1 MNDDT
6 DPTANRANA
15 ANGLAPLAELADPPE
30 QPERGPDGRFLTGN
44 NGGKRPK
51 GSRNKL
57 SEVFLS
63 ALASD
68 FQEHGA
74 DAIEALRRTDPKA
87 YLQIIAVVTAKVPLA
102 EVNVQ
107 NNTQVHQNKVMVV
120 VDHGSD
126 EEWEA
131 KLLRQQRVLM
141 EEAAT
146 SKGNEASEM

>member
-6 DPTANRANA
+6 DPTANPASA
-15 ANGLAPLAELADPPE
+15 ANGLAPLAELADTPD

-74 DAIEALRRTDPKA
+74 QAIEALRRTDPKA
-87 YLQIIAVVTAKVPLA
+87 YLHIIAVVTAKVPLA

-107 NNTQVHQNKVMVV
+107 NNNLVDQRKVMVV
-120 VDHGSD
+120 KDHGTD
-126 EEWEA
+126 AEWEA
-131 KLLRQQRVLM
+131 KLRRQQSALV
-141 EEAAT
+141 EGAAIPST
-146 SKGNEASEM
+146 DKPSER

>member
-1 MNDDT
+1 VIDDT
-6 DPTANRANA
+6 DPAANA
-15 ANGLAPLAELADPPE
+15 ANHANSLAPLAELADPSG

-57 SEVFLS
+57 SEAFLS
-63 ALASD
+63 ALVTD

-74 DAIEALRRTDPKA
+74 DAIETLRRTDPKA
-87 YLQIIAVVTAKVPLA
+87 YLQIIAVVTAKTPLA

-107 NNTQVHQNKVMVV
+107 GNTLVDQRNVMVV
-120 VDHGSD
+120 VDHGTD

-131 KLLRQQRVLM
+131 KLRRQQRALS
-141 EEAAT
+141 EEAAKPT
-146 SKGNEASEM
+146 IDEPSEN

>member
-6 DPTANRANA
+6 DPTANPANA
-15 ANGLAPLAELADPPE
+15 AKGLAPLAELADPPE
-30 QPERGPDGRFLTGN
+30 QPKRGPDGRFLTGN

-63 ALASD
+63 SLASD

-74 DAIEALRRTDPKA
+74 DAIETLRRTDPKA

-107 NNTQVHQNKVMVV
+107 NHTQVNQSRVMVV
-120 VDHGSD
+120 VDHGTD
-126 EEWEA
+126 DEWEA
-131 KLLRQQRVLM
+131 KLRRQQRDLM
-141 EEAAT
+141 EEATKSNCRDDA
-146 SKGNEASEM
+146 

>member
-6 DPTANRANA
+6 DPAANSANA
-15 ANGLAPLAELADPPE
+15 ANGLAPLAELADTPD

-74 DAIEALRRTDPKA
+74 DAIEALRRSDPKA

-107 NNTQVHQNKVMVV
+107 NNTQLHQNKVMVV

-126 EEWEA
+126 DEWEA
-131 KLLRQQRVLM
+131 KLRRQQHDLM

-146 SKGNEASEM
+146 PTTDAPSEK